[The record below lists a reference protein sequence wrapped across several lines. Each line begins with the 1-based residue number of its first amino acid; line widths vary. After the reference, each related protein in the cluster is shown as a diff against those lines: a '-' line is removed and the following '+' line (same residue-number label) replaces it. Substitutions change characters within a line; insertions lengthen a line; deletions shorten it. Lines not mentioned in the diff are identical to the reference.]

1 MGLNKPI
8 RLLLTVLLTISGV
21 SAFAQTQVSGHV
33 YDSFGEP
40 LIGASVMIKG
50 TMTGSITDFDG
61 AYSIS
66 AKSTDVL
73 VAEYL
78 GFNAIEETV
87 GSRKVIDFK
96 LSEDKNVLDDV
107 VVIAYGAAKKSDL
120 TGSVANV
127 KMGDIKDA
135 PTLSIDNALQGRIAG
150 ADFMSTDGAPG
161 ATTSIRIRGTRSIS
175 ASNEPLFIVDGI
187 MDAIHDLNDINSDD
201 IASISVLKDA
211 SSTAIYGS
219 RGANGVIIITTKKGT
234 KSDKVSISFK
244 ADFGLSQLPKSLD
257 IMNATEFVQYRN
269 DFAYFGKDASH
280 SNVNANTPLS
290 GSVYADPYSY
300 GEGTDWIG
308 NITRNAFSQNYAL
321 SLNGGSEKGSYYFS
335 VAYNDTEGIIDGSGQ
350 SRFTGR
356 FKGERQFFKWLKASY
371 NGSYTYR
378 NQDVNKATIGGTS
391 WWNGAQYLSP
401 LLKVTDSEN
410 PLYNLGQKVN
420 TPRAMIDL
428 NTNIQKRNSTNHAV
442 SVDITP
448 VENLVIA
455 SVLSYYLYDR
465 QTYRYYP
472 GSLPAKTA
480 NEGGQAYRANYT
492 ENSLSSETTVRYKL
506 EKDGHTFQPLV
517 GFSAYRFGAENF
529 TLEGKGYMDDE
540 VMWNNM
546 NAVLDK
552 ETYSAGTSCNSTQ
565 KMSAFAR
572 VDYNW
577 KSRYYIT
584 ATGRYDGASNFAA
597 NNKWAFFPSAALRWN
612 ISNEAFMS
620 NVAWIDD
627 LSLRFSAGLTGNDA
641 ISAYKSL
648 AMLSSTTGGYLFDG
662 SQPVAFYRSRLAEPG
677 LTWEKTASYN
687 LALDWTLLKGRL
699 TMTAEAYLSRTT
711 DLLLEVQVADQT
723 GYNSRLTNLGEIS
736 NKGLELSIE
745 SRNIEKKNF
754 QWTTSFTI
762 SHNTQKVIDIGSED
776 FVPQLNCPGTNKYM
790 MYSYVEGYPLN
801 SLWGF
806 KYGGLWKSDEDRE
819 RNRQTKAYASEN
831 TKWEDGTPRYYDINH
846 DGVLNQKDLVYQG
859 SADPIIYGG
868 LQNTF
873 YYKNFKL
880 GVYFAYSLGGK
891 IYNYGEFY
899 QSGGMYTNQYRY
911 MLDSWHPER
920 NPESNI
926 PRAGYTDVALPSDF
940 MIHDASYIRLKN
952 ISLGYTLDISKYW
965 KNGIRDITFTFSG
978 ENLYLWKNYN
988 GFDPDVSTESDN
1000 AALRRVDLGAYPKP
1014 RTFTFSIQV
1023 RY

>member
-21 SAFAQTQVSGHV
+21 SVFAQTQVSGHV

-472 GSLPAKTA
+472 GLLPAKTA

-506 EKDGHTFQPLV
+506 EKDGHTFQPLI

-552 ETYSAGTSCNSTQ
+552 ETYSAGTSCSSTQ

-776 FVPQLNCPGTNKYM
+776 FVPQLNCPGNNKYM
-790 MYSYVEGYPLN
+790 MYGYVEGYPLN